1 MTIVADDIAAISSY
15 NGGIVV
21 ETSPM
26 RNRKLCSGP
35 CDGGRDNFAIALACF
50 MRERANQGMPVSC
63 FGEDE

>member
-35 CDGGRDNFAIALACF
+35 CDGGRDNFAIALGDF
-50 MRERANQGMPVSC
+50 RGQ
-63 FGEDE
+63 F

>member
-15 NGGIVV
+15 NDGIVV

-35 CDGGRDNFAIALACF
+35 SDGGRDNFAIAL
-50 MRERANQGMPVSC
+50 
-63 FGEDE
+63 EDFRGQF